1 MKYFLSI
8 MLFWIITFSSFAQ
21 CPSAG
26 PDATACGQ
34 TAQLHSLG
42 VAGYWTGPVGAIYSP
57 SNTDPNANVFIP
69 SYVGASV
76 QATFT
81 WNESGCTPADDVI
94 ITFMRSPHAEA
105 GMSLSVCG
113 TTTQLAA
120 DTIGTGIIN
129 AYWTSSVP
137 GVLIT
142 PSGTDPIPWNPMVDA
157 SVLGSG
163 FWVNSQRSVWFY
175 WNGQN
180 TSGCLSTDSVLVT
193 FYQKP
198 DAHAGID
205 TAVCGKSYDL
215 GAAWSI
221 TSHSGMWSMSTAP
234 LPNPGSSNFIPPT
247 SPTATVTVT
256 NYGDYYFVWKEM
268 NINNSV
274 CFDRD
279 TVRVEFIVVP
289 MPDAGLDISVAGNW
303 AYICATPSVPGG
315 SWSSPAGGIVYYDT
329 QNGNITPLNQFQPC
343 TWIYNSSLNDTI
355 TMYWFESNGVC
366 TGFDTLNVTFNNPQ
380 NIFNLYNTIVF
391 DNLSI
396 FPNPCKDN
404 CNIHFYLQESS
415 PVVLEIYDLLGNR
428 VATICNETKQ
438 QGNHTINYSFQNSN
452 AEQLYLIRMVTNEG
466 QSVKRVIK
474 L

>member
-1 MKYFLSI
+1 
-8 MLFWIITFSSFAQ
+8 MLFLIITFSSFAQ

-34 TAQLHSLG
+34 TTQLHSLG
-42 VAGYWTGPVGAIYSP
+42 ATGYWSGPAGAIYTP
-57 SNTDPNANVFIP
+57 SGTDPNANVFIP
-69 SYVGASV
+69 AYTGVSY
-76 QATFT
+76 QATYT

-94 ITFMRSPHAEA
+94 ITFMKPPHAEA
-105 GMSLSVCG
+105 GPNQNVCG
-113 TTTQLAA
+113 TTMQLDA

-142 PSGTDPIPWNPMVDA
+142 PSGTDPIPWNPIADV

-163 FWVNSQRSVWFY
+163 FWINSQRAVWFY
-175 WNGQN
+175 WHGQN
-180 TSGCLSTDSVLVT
+180 SLGCISIDSVLVT

-198 DAHAGID
+198 DAYGGKD
-205 TAVCGKSYDL
+205 TAICGKSHNLD
-215 GAAWSI
+215 GSWNIA
-221 TSHSGMWSMSTAP
+221 THSGIWTMSTTP
-234 LPNPGSSNFIPPT
+234 PNPGSANFIPQT

-256 NYGDYYFVWKEM
+256 NFGYYNFIWKEM
-268 NINNSV
+268 NINNTT

-279 TVRVEFIVVP
+279 TVRVEFKVVP

-315 SWSSPAGGIVYYDT
+315 SWYGPAGGIVYYDA

-343 TWIYNSSLNDTI
+343 TWIYNSSQNNTVI
-355 TMYWFESNGVC
+355 VYWIENNGVC
-366 TGFDTLNVTFNNPQ
+366 VGWDSLSVHFNNAQYIFNVDNVTNSN
-380 NIFNLYNTIVF
+380 
-391 DNLSI
+391 NLSI
-396 FPNPCKDN
+396 YPNPFTDN
-404 CNIHFYLQESS
+404 CNIQFYLQESS
-415 PVVLEIYDLLGNR
+415 PVMIEIYDLLGNK
-428 VATICNETKQ
+428 VATLCNETMQ
-438 QGNHTINYSFQNSN
+438 QGNHTINYSFQNNN
-452 AEQLYLIRMVTNEG
+452 AEQFYLIRMVTNEG